1 MFISGHG
8 FKTTKKKGKK
18 KMRKERSSEPLWML
32 GWVLFLLGEFT
43 LPLEVVENSSIR
55 LQRCNGESGAV
66 WLLSLMYVGKRRKVG
81 GRSEGKEEKNR
92 KRRNRG

>member
-1 MFISGHG
+1 
-8 FKTTKKKGKK
+8 
-18 KMRKERSSEPLWML
+18 ML

-66 WLLSLMYVGKRRKVG
+66 WLLSLLYVGKRRKVG
-81 GRSEGKEEKNR
+81 GRSEGKEEKTGKGEIGGDMRGIKEGKWKKKER
-92 KRRNRG
+92 KWK